1 MSERMDPTLD
11 ALVVGAGPVGL
22 MMAGELARHGL
33 SCRVI
38 DGNDGPST
46 TSKALAVHS
55 RTLEIFEDIGA
66 LDEALARGRRIHANN
81 VYADDKRLLHVELDE
96 LDAPY
101 PMVLDL
107 PQSDTEEIL
116 ERLAASRG
124 VKVERRTRLTAL
136 AQDES
141 GVRATL
147 DDGREEVR
155 ARWLLGCDGAHS
167 TARHALDVTFDGAPY
182 DSVWLAADVALD
194 SVLPDDEFHAF
205 LSPEGALAVFP
216 LPSPSRARIIYDR
229 PGDAAAAG
237 APAAGKPAPP
247 SPVAPP
253 TLEEVQVALS
263 ARTRL
268 RATISDPRWLVGFRI
283 HRRIASSFRKGRVF
297 LAGDAAHIHSPL
309 GGQGMNTGIQD
320 AYNLAWKLALVT
332 RRAAP
337 PALLDSYQAERH
349 PVAAATL
356 QGTDLATQLVTLRHP
371 AARWARDRLA
381 EVLSGVEVVQQRAL
395 RSATQV
401 AVGYRKSPI
410 VAEHRGSLIRSAPR
424 ARRPG
429 AAELRRVAGLRRC
442 APPRRSRAGRAVRR
456 RAPALRFA
464 PGHPPHPAP
473 LRRRGRDAR
482 RLPRARVH
490 RRSGP
495 TAGRRPRCLPH
506 HRAAHETPRRAHVGR
521 LGRPR
526 SRGRDAPAVRRR
538 ERVPLPHPP
547 GRLRGLPQSARRH
560 RRARRVPDP
569 HLRGGLIPGPW
580 PWSLVAAASRRVG
593 GTAITTSS
601 AAARHA
607 RHGLERVLLAPSR
620 HGPPHC
626 PRHEAKAFAVRRQG
640 MTAEESAA

>member
-1 MSERMDPTLD
+1 MDPTLD

-38 DGNDGPST
+38 DENEGPST
-46 TSKALAVHS
+46 TSKALGVHS
-55 RTLEIFEDIGA
+55 RTLEVFEDIGA
-66 LDEALARGRRIHANN
+66 LDEALARGRQIHANN
-81 VYADDKRLLHVELDE
+81 VYAEGKRLLHVELDE

-116 ERLAASRG
+116 ERLAVSRG

-136 AQDES
+136 AQDEG

-147 DDGREEVR
+147 DGGREEVR

-167 TARHALDVTFDGAPY
+167 TVRHALDLAFDGAPY
-182 DSVWLAADVALD
+182 DSVWLAADVAMD

-205 LSPEGALAVFP
+205 LSPEGALAIFP

-229 PGDAAAAG
+229 PGEAATAG
-237 APAAGKPAPP
+237 APAAGKPAAP
-247 SPVAPP
+247 STVAPP
-253 TLEEVQVALS
+253 TLEEVQVAFS

-268 RATISDPRWLVGFRI
+268 RATLSDPRWLAGFRI

-320 AYNLAWKLALVT
+320 AYNLAWKLALVA
-332 RRAAP
+332 RGVARP
-337 PALLDSYQAERH
+337 SLLDSYQAERH

-356 QGTDLATQLVTLRHP
+356 QGTGLATQLVTLRHP

-410 VAEHRGSLIRSAPR
+410 VAEHRGSLI
-424 ARRPG
+424 
-429 AAELRRVAGLRRC
+429 AA
-442 APPRRSRAGRAVRR
+442 
-456 RAPALRFA
+456 
-464 PGHPPHPAP
+464 
-473 LRRRGRDAR
+473 
-482 RLPRARVH
+482 
-490 RRSGP
+490 
-495 TAGRRPRCLPH
+495 
-506 HRAAHETPRRAHVGR
+506 R
-521 LGRPR
+521 LGRGGPEQPSFAEWLDFGAAPR
-526 SRGRDAPAVRRR
+526 PGDRAPDARYDGDRR
-538 ERVPLPHPP
+538 LFDL
-547 GRLRGLPQSARRH
+547 LRGTRH
-560 RRARRVPDP
+560 TLLLFDGADATPAGYRALTSIADRVRQRLGDHVTPHIIVPRTKRPAELAWDGSVVLDP
-569 HLRGGLIPGPW
+569 EGVMHQRYG
-580 PWSLVAAASRRVG
+580 AAAECLYLVRPDGYVGFRSQPADIGTLDAYLSR
-593 GTAITTSS
+593 I
-601 AAARHA
+601 
-607 RHGLERVLLAPSR
+607 
-620 HGPPHC
+620 
-626 PRHEAKAFAVRRQG
+626 FAV
-640 MTAEESAA
+640 A